1 MNILE
6 ILLGQIPE
14 AIYFVLFIIYT
25 KQLTNRRILFISI
38 MTVEYVL
45 LFSTLR
51 YNSYAHLLFF
61 VLTYCVMKI
70 LYKNKCQIT
79 DIFTLSIAGILLIIT
94 SAVMFPLVYVFENN
108 YILYVI
114 INRIILFS
122 ILFLLKHKLC
132 NIQKLYKYLW
142 NRNDRLKRRMKST
155 TFRSLN
161 VVLFNIMFYIINLG
175 MIYVLL
181 LRR

>member
-1 MNILE
+1 MNFLE
-6 ILLGQIPE
+6 IVLGQIPE
-14 AIYFVLFIIYT
+14 AIYFVLFVIYT
-25 KQLTNRRILFISI
+25 KQLTNRRILFTLI

-45 LFSTLR
+45 LFSTLK

-61 VLTYCVMKI
+61 VLTYCVMKM
-70 LYKNKCQIT
+70 LYKNNCQIT
-79 DIFTLSIAGILLIIT
+79 DIFTLGIAGILLIIT
-94 SAVMFPLVYVFENN
+94 SAMMFPLVYVFGNN

-114 INRIILFS
+114 INRIILFL
-122 ILFLLKHKLC
+122 ILFLLRFKLC
-132 NIQKLYKYLW
+132 NIQKLYKCLW
-142 NRNDRLKRRMKST
+142 NRNDQLKRRMKST

-175 MIYVLL
+175 MMYVLL